1 MEPTYDTVL
10 LKKGKFE
17 NEKRG
22 IPPFLEPTYDTV
34 LLKKGKFE
42 NEKRGISA

>member
-17 NEKRG
+17 NEWRG
-22 IPPFLEPTYDTV
+22 IPPIEPTYDTV
-34 LLKKGKFE
+34 LLKKGKFA
-42 NEKRGISA
+42 NEKRGIAP